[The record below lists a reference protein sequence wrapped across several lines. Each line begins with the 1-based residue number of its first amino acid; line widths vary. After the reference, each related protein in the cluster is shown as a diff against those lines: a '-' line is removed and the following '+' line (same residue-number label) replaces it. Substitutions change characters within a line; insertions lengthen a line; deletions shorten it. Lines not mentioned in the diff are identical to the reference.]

1 MNEFPETLQIGG
13 TIRGWLDSAV
23 DWMVTSWDG
32 FFGGVNE
39 AVLAVLVPLDRV
51 LLAAPWWLV
60 AVVAG
65 VIAWRAAGR
74 RTGALATA
82 GVVLIA
88 SLGLLDPAIQTM
100 TLVLVAV
107 ALTVIIGLPVGI
119 LAARSDRFE
128 RLSRP
133 VLDGMQTMPS
143 FVYLI
148 PAVMLLGLGR
158 APAIAA
164 TTIYALPPL
173 VRLTSLG
180 IRQVDEGLVEVARSF
195 GATPWQL
202 LLKVQLPVAR
212 STIMA
217 GLNQAV
223 MMALAMA
230 VIASMIGA
238 RGLGADVLA
247 GLASLESGRGFVA
260 GAGIVI
266 LAVVIDRVT
275 QGLGRSAR
283 HRRRGGRPV
292 GSPAGSPVRDGQEVL
307 RR

>member
-1 MNEFPETLQIGG
+1 MNDFPESLQIGG
-13 TIRGWLDSAV
+13 AIRGWLDAV
-23 DWMVTSWDG
+23 IDWMVTNWDG
-32 FFGGVNE
+32 FFGGLNE
-39 AVLAVLVPLDRV
+39 VVLAVLVPVDR
-51 LLAAPWWLV
+51 LLLGLPWWVLVLV
-60 AVVAG
+60 AGLA
-65 VIAWRAAGR
+65 AWRAAGR
-74 RTGALATA
+74 GTGLLAAVGVVALAT
-82 GVVLIA
+82 
-88 SLGLLDPAIQTM
+88 LGLLDPAIRTL
-100 TLVLVAV
+100 TLVLVSV
-107 ALTVIIGLPVGI
+107 TLTVLIGLPLGI
-119 LAARSDRFE
+119 LASHSDRFE
-128 RLSRP
+128 TVSRP

-180 IRQVDEGLVEVARSF
+180 IRQVEPGLIEVARSF

-212 STIMA
+212 PTIMA

-238 RGLGADVLA
+238 RGLGTEVLT
-247 GLASLESGRGFVA
+247 GLARLESGRGFVA
-260 GAGIVI
+260 GGGIVI

-275 QGLGRSAR
+275 QGLGRPSRRRSRGPAR
-283 HRRRGGRPV
+283 HSASRRDHGRGTPG
-292 GSPAGSPVRDGQEVL
+292 
-307 RR
+307 